1 MPKKIEQLL
10 AEFVPTGNMGIHRE
24 LAEFLRRKI
33 EADEIAAGSMLPS
46 QREMAALCHT
56 NAFSV
61 KLASDELARLG
72 LIAKQPG
79 RGMFVVDRCVGI
91 RNVAIYT
98 SDSVEHLENHAFS
111 SAFREI
117 LCRKLQ
123 QAGIGYE
130 LLFDCR
136 PEAEHDSPPEQLRRA
151 LAEGRIQAVIGTSVR
166 SFDEGWFNRLP
177 VRHLSQMFDPRLE
190 ISGLAEYFSGCR
202 RIAAVLPTHG
212 NSPYSDILE
221 LLKPAGL
228 PLRPRYMRQI
238 REFEHLKDNYA
249 GLGYRYVRELLE
261 TTPPPDALIVYPDTA
276 VPGAIIAILEMRL
289 KVPQEL
295 RVAFHRNMELPYF
308 CPFPVHYLDT
318 EISLMAEQTVRALAE
333 NCLPQS

>member
-1 MPKKIEQLL
+1 
-10 AEFVPTGNMGIHRE
+10 
-24 LAEFLRRKI
+24 
-33 EADEIAAGSMLPS
+33 
-46 QREMAALCHT
+46 
-56 NAFSV
+56 
-61 KLASDELARLG
+61 
-72 LIAKQPG
+72 
-79 RGMFVVDRCVGI
+79 
-91 RNVAIYT
+91 
-98 SDSVEHLENHAFS
+98 
-111 SAFREI
+111 
-117 LCRKLQ
+117 
-123 QAGIGYE
+123 
-130 LLFDCR
+130 
-136 PEAEHDSPPEQLRRA
+136 
-151 LAEGRIQAVIGTSVR
+151 
-166 SFDEGWFNRLP
+166 
-177 VRHLSQMFDPRLE
+177 MFDPRLE